1 MAEPKVTPVAV
12 IGMACRLP
20 GGIESPAGADYPGPP
35 VEVPPLRSQMKGK
48 LNMMIG
54 LANDEIGY
62 IIPRT
67 QWDAEK
73 PYAYGRTSAP
83 QYGEQNSPGP
93 EVALAIHREATA
105 LLKEFHRAQQDPPR

>member
-1 MAEPKVTPVAV
+1 
-12 IGMACRLP
+12 
-20 GGIESPAGADYPGPP
+20 
-35 VEVPPLRSQMKGK
+35 MKGK

-67 QWDAEK
+67 QWDVKK
-73 PYAYGRTSAP
+73 PYAYGRTKAP

-93 EVALAIHREATA
+93 DIAPAIHREAIA
-105 LLKEFHRAQQDPPR
+105 LLKELHSAQKDVPR